1 MCCKLC
7 KKEIGWVKKQ
17 IFIWKKIISVNVNYT
32 TCYFFSLPEFK
43 FNDKHGR
50 CGYIL
55 KHTVIQRFGVNNAS
69 L

>member
-1 MCCKLC
+1 VL
-7 KKEIGWVKKQ
+7 Q
-17 IFIWKKIISVNVNYT
+17 IVQKRNWMSQKTNIYLKKIISVNVNYT